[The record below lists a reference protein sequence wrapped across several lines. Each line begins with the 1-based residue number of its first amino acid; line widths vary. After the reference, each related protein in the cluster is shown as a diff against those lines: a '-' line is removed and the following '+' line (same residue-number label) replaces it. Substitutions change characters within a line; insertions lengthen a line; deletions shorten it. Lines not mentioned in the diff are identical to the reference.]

1 MPHRSSVALLV
12 LAGLLLCFLLGSTA
26 GAATLTVNTLDDTGA
41 DNTLCSLRDAITA
54 ANANLNY
61 HGCTG
66 TNYGDDTIHFDVS
79 GTITLTSS
87 LSLLAFSPQVLTIDG
102 TGQTIT
108 ISGDNTFQIM
118 VVSSNFQLTLEN
130 LEVTKGKLGIMNTG
144 NLTVTNSTFSDNH
157 SDTGGA
163 IFNYEGGSL
172 TVTNSTFSSNSATG
186 SGGGAICNYGNSLTV
201 TGSIFSGN
209 SAGSGGGILNF
220 TGAINITS
228 SIFSDNSAASTGG
241 SITNLGTLTIT
252 DSTFTGNS
260 TKGSNDA
267 IVSAGGGIYNTGTLT
282 VISSTFSSNN
292 AAIGSASYS
301 AGGGIININR
311 STLTVANS
319 TFFGNSTDGYG
330 GGIANDGTLTVTNST
345 FSGNSANTSS
355 GGNLFNSGVL
365 TLSNTILA
373 NSPSGGDCGSSG
385 GTITASGVN
394 LVMDGTC
401 SIPGALTADPLLGPL
416 ANNDGPTQTMAL
428 LPGSPALD
436 AADDTICAAA
446 PVSGLDQRGVT
457 RPQGTQCDIGAYEFM
472 LTPTTTTL
480 NVDPTSPVYGQT
492 VTLTAT
498 VSPTTATGTVSFQ
511 DGSTPLT
518 CMGGNQTL
526 NGGTANCSINSFPV
540 GTYSDLT
547 AVYSSDSSHATSQ
560 GTTSLTV
567 TQASTT
573 TTITADTPDPSA
585 VGQAVPAQYAVAVVA
600 PGAGTPT
607 GTVTVSDGVDSCV
620 GTVAAGGCA
629 VTLHTVGP
637 RTLTASYA
645 GDGNFTGSTSAGVAH
660 SVLAT
665 TAQGDAG
672 GGLVTAAMSGGTCVG
687 FASGSTHFTAAPTPL
702 PAGVTFPYG
711 VFGFTAVCPSDGTG
725 TLTLTLTYPNLLPP
739 GTRYWKYGPTADDPT
754 PHWYV
759 LPATLNGN
767 TAIITITDG
776 GLGDD
781 DLVADGDI
789 EDQGGPGVPGAGAT
803 GIPTLGE
810 WALLL
815 FSTLFAGLVWWRG
828 WRAVSGQ

>member
-1 MPHRSSVALLV
+1 MSHRSSVALLV
-12 LAGLLLCFLLGSTA
+12 LAGFLLCFLLGSTA
-26 GAATLTVNTLDDTGA
+26 GAATLTVNTLDDTNV
-41 DNTLCSLRDAITA
+41 DDSLCSLREAITA
-54 ANANLNY
+54 ANNNSDFQ
-61 HGCTG
+61 GCTG
-66 TNYGDDTIHFDVS
+66 TNYGDDTIRFDVS
-79 GTITLTSS
+79 GTITLISS
-87 LSLLAFSPQVLTIDG
+87 LPLLLPQVLTIDG

-108 ISGDNTFQIM
+108 ISGNNSVQIM
-118 VVSSNFQLTLEN
+118 TVSSGAQLTLEN
-130 LEVTKGKLGIMNTG
+130 LKVTKGKTGIFNTG

-163 IFNYEGGSL
+163 IYNYGGNI
-172 TVTNSTFSSNSATG
+172 TVTDST
-186 SGGGAICNYGNSLTV
+186 
-201 TGSIFSGN
+201 FSGN

-220 TGAINITS
+220 TGIINITS

-241 SITNLGTLTIT
+241 SIANLGTFTIT

-267 IVSAGGGIYNTGTLT
+267 IVSAGGGIYNNGTFAVT
-282 VISSTFSSNN
+282 SSTFSNN
-292 AAIGSASYS
+292 STVGTTT
-301 AGGGIININR
+301 AGGGIANDHG
-311 STLTVANS
+311 TLTVANS
-319 TFFGNSTDGYG
+319 TFFGNSTNGTNYGYG
-330 GGIANDGTLTVTNST
+330 GGISNGGALTVTNST
-345 FSGNSANTSS
+345 FSGNSANASS

-365 TLSNTILA
+365 TLKNTILA
-373 NSPSGGDCGSSG
+373 NSPSGDDCASSG

-394 LVMDGTC
+394 LVEDGAC

-416 ANNDGPTQTMAL
+416 ANNGGPTQTMAL
-428 LPGSPALD
+428 LPGSPAID
-436 AADDTICAAA
+436 AADDAICAAA
-446 PVSGLDQRGVT
+446 PVDDLDQRGVT

-472 LTPTTTTL
+472 LTLTTTTL

-511 DGSTPLT
+511 DESTPLT

-526 NGGTANCSINSFPV
+526 NGGTATCSLNSFPV

-547 AVYSSDSSHATSQ
+547 AVYSGDSTHAASQ
-560 GTTSLTV
+560 GTTSLTAN
-567 TQASTT
+567 QANTT
-573 TTITADTPDPSA
+573 TTITSDNPDPSA
-585 VGQAVPAQYAVAVVA
+585 VNGVVTVSYGVAVTA

-607 GTVTVSDGVDSCV
+607 GTVTVSDGVDSC
-620 GTVAAGGCA
+620 GDSVAAGGCA
-629 VTLHTVGP
+629 ITLHTVGS

-645 GDGNFTGSTSAGVAH
+645 GDGNFIGSTSAGVAH

-725 TLTLTLTYPNLLPP
+725 TLTLTLTYPHPLPA

-767 TAIITITDG
+767 TAIITLTDG

-789 EDQGGPGVPGAGAT
+789 EDQGGPGVGPGAT

-828 WRAVSGQ
+828 RRAVSGQ

>member
-1 MPHRSSVALLV
+1 MPHRSSVVSV
-12 LAGLLLCFLLGSTA
+12 LAGLLLFLLMGSAA
-26 GAATLTVNTLDDTGA
+26 GAATLTVNTLDDNDIG
-41 DNTLCSLRDAITA
+41 DYKCSLREAITA
-54 ANANLNY
+54 ANDNY
-61 HGCTG
+61 DYQGCTG
-66 TNYGDDTIHFDVS
+66 TNYGDDTIRFDVS
-79 GTITLTSS
+79 GIIALISS
-87 LSLLAFSPQVLTIDG
+87 LPILLPQVLTIDG
-102 TGQTIT
+102 AGQTIT
-108 ISGDNTFQIM
+108 ISGGNSANTM
-118 VVSSNFQLTLEN
+118 TVLPGAQLTLEN
-130 LEVTKGKLGIMNTG
+130 LKVTKGNTAIFNIG

-163 IFNYEGGSL
+163 IYNLNGGSL

-186 SGGGAICNYGNSLTV
+186 IGGGAIYNDGGSLTV
-201 TGSIFSGN
+201 TDSTFSGN
-209 SAGSGGGILNF
+209 SSENGGGILNSS
-220 TGAINITS
+220 GIINITS
-228 SIFSDNSAASTGG
+228 SIFSSNSAAGTGG
-241 SITNLGTLTIT
+241 SIANRGTLTVT
-252 DSTFTGNS
+252 DSTFTGNNTNS
-260 TKGSNDA
+260 S
-267 IVSAGGGIYNTGTLT
+267 ISAGGGIYNDGTLAVT
-282 VISSTFSSNN
+282 SSTFSNN
-292 AAIGSASYS
+292 STVGTVT
-301 AGGGIININR
+301 AGGGIANDHG
-311 STLTVANS
+311 TLTVANS
-319 TFFGNSTDGYG
+319 TFFGNSTNDGYG
-330 GGIANDGTLTVTNST
+330 GGISNGGTLTVTNST
-345 FSGNSANTSS
+345 FSGNSANASS

-373 NSPSGGDCGSSG
+373 NSPSGDDCASSG
-385 GTITASGVN
+385 TLTASGVN

-401 SIPGALTADPLLGPL
+401 GSSFPSNTDPQLGPL
-416 ANNDGPTQTMAL
+416 ADNGGPTQTMAL

-457 RPQGTQCDIGAYEFM
+457 RPQGTHCDIGAYEFM

-480 NVDPTSPVYGQT
+480 NADPTSPVYGQT

-511 DGSTPLT
+511 DGSTPLI

-526 NGGTANCSINSFPV
+526 SGGTATCSLNSFSV

-547 AVYSSDSSHATSQ
+547 AIYGGDSTHAASQ

-567 TQASTT
+567 NQANTA
-573 TTITADTPDPSA
+573 TTITSDNPDPSA
-585 VGQAVPAQYAVAVVA
+585 VNEVVTVSYGVAVTA

-607 GTVTVSDGVDSCV
+607 VTVTVSDGVDSCV
-620 GTVAAGGCA
+620 GSVAAGTCA
-629 VTLHTVGP
+629 ITLHTVGP

-645 GDGNFTGSTSAGVAH
+645 GDGNFAGSTSAGVAH

-672 GGLVTAAMSGGTCVG
+672 GGPVTATITSGTCIG
-687 FASGSTHFTAAPTPL
+687 FATGSTNFTAAPTPL
-702 PAGVTFPYG
+702 PIGVAFPYG

-725 TLTLTLTYPNLLPP
+725 TLTLTLTYPHPLPA

-754 PHWYV
+754 PHWYE
-759 LPATLNGN
+759 LPATLDGN

-789 EDQGGPGVPGAGAT
+789 EDQGGPGIGPGAT
-803 GIPTLGE
+803 GIPTLSE

-828 WRAVSGQ
+828 RWVMSGQ

>member
-1 MPHRSSVALLV
+1 MPHRSSVISVV

-79 GTITLTSS
+79 GTIILTSS
-87 LSLLAFSPQVLTIDG
+87 LSFLSFSPQALTIDG

-108 ISGDNTFQIM
+108 ISGNNTFQIM
-118 VVSSNFQLTLEN
+118 VVSSDFQLTLEN
-130 LEVTKGKLGIMNTG
+130 LKVTKGKPGIFNIG
-144 NLTVTNSTFSDNH
+144 NLTVTDSTFSDNH

-163 IFNYEGGSL
+163 IYNYEGGSL

-186 SGGGAICNYGNSLTV
+186 IGGGAIYNYGGNITV
-201 TGSIFSGN
+201 TDSTFSDN

-220 TGAINITS
+220 TGTINITS
-228 SIFSDNSAASTGG
+228 SIFSNNSAASTGG
-241 SITNLGTLTIT
+241 SIANLGTFTIT

-260 TKGSNDA
+260 TKGSNSYP
-267 IVSAGGGIYNTGTLT
+267 VSAGGGIYNDGTLAVT
-282 VISSTFSSNN
+282 SSTFSSNS
-292 AAIGSASYS
+292 AAIGGIAIAA
-301 AGGGIININR
+301 AGGGIINDHG
-311 STLTVANS
+311 TLTVANS

-330 GGIANDGTLTVTNST
+330 GGIANGGNITVTNST
-345 FSGNSANTSS
+345 VSGNSASASS
-355 GGNLFNSGVL
+355 GGNLFNSGAL
-365 TLSNTILA
+365 TLKNTILA
-373 NSPSGGDCGSSG
+373 NSLSGGDCANSG

-394 LVMDGTC
+394 LVKDGTC
-401 SIPGALTADPLLGPL
+401 TISGALTGDPQLGPL
-416 ANNDGPTQTMAL
+416 ADNGGPTQTMAL
-428 LPGSPALD
+428 LPGSPAID
-436 AADDTICAAA
+436 VADDAICAAE
-446 PVSGLDQRGVT
+446 PVNGLDQRGVT
-457 RPQGTQCDIGAYEFM
+457 RPQGAHCDIGAYEFM

-526 NGGTANCSINSFPV
+526 SGGTATCSLNSFPV

-547 AVYSSDSSHATSQ
+547 AIYGGDSTHAASQ

-567 TQASTT
+567 NKANTT
-573 TTITADTPDPSA
+573 TTLTSDNPDPSA
-585 VGQAVPAQYAVAVVA
+585 AGQAVTVQYAVAVVA

-607 GTVTVSDGVDSCV
+607 GTVTVSDGVDNCV
-620 GTVAAGGCA
+620 GTVTAGGCA
-629 VTLHTVGP
+629 ITLHTVGA

-645 GDGNFTGSTSAGVAH
+645 GDGHFAGSTSAGVAH

-672 GGLVTAAMSGGTCVG
+672 GGPVTAAMTGGTCVG

-711 VFGFTAVCPSDGTG
+711 VFGFTAVCPSNGTG

-767 TAIITITDG
+767 TAIITLTDG

-815 FSTLFAGLVWWRG
+815 FSALFAGLIWWR
-828 WRAVSGQ
+828 WRQQPTG